1 MTRSSQR
8 GSAMLVTM
16 IVISALLAGAAVLV
30 SMQMSSNKSTD
41 LERNGLA
48 SLYCAEAGLVA
59 AHNTVVNNYSMWAG
73 SLCTTAD
80 ALCSQP
86 TWLSNAYFSHDLDGD
101 GTDDFEVYLRDND
114 DEVPPTAN
122 DLTTDIDNRIFIVSR
137 CKKYPDTPKEV
148 EELILYT
155 PQATC
160 YQGQQGGCNGRG
172 NNN

>member
-1 MTRSSQR
+1 MTRNPQR

-16 IVISALLAGAAVLV
+16 IIISALLAGAAVLV
-30 SMQMSSNKSTD
+30 SMQIASNKSTD

-59 AHNTVVNNYSMWAG
+59 AHNTVVNGYSYWAT
-73 SLCTTAD
+73 SLCTTPD
-80 ALCSQP
+80 AQCTQP
-86 TWLSNAYFSHDLDGD
+86 SWLGDTAFSHDLDGD
-101 GTDDFEVYLRDND
+101 GNDDFEVYIKDDD
-114 DEVPPTAN
+114 DEVPPATN
-122 DLTTDIDNRIFIVSR
+122 DPTTDINNKIFIVSR

-160 YQGQQGGCNGRG
+160 YSGQQGGCNGRG